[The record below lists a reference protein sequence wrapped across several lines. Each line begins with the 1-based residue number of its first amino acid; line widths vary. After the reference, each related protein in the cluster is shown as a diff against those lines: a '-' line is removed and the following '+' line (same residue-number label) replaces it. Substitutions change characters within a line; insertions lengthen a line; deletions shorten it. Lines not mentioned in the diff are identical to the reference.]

1 MTKPIWSKVLDEINQ
16 KGLQDQ
22 QRPPAPGQSNQVDA
36 YRRSKIKA
44 VQDLTA
50 RPLIVYA
57 TACTVPKQVHPV
69 MLMIEPGDMTGFQ
82 AVTQHIKGKKL
93 DVLIHSPG
101 GYPEAAEALVKML
114 RRQFENIR
122 FIVPAF
128 AKSAATM
135 LAMSGNEILMAP
147 DAELGP
153 IDPQMRTTNGTSPA
167 IAILELFRKAQAEIA
182 GDQSKLAGWMPI
194 LSQMGPSLIIDCDHA
209 IKLSGELVETWAR
222 EYMFAGEQDAGAK
235 AKKIAEYLG
244 DHKNFKSHGRAIKI
258 PELLAQGVKVKDLST
273 MGTALYEAVTIL
285 YSCLDI
291 MLSNTGLYKL
301 FENADA
307 SVIRQQQ
314 QMIMQPFIQPMP
326 APTPQKK
333 P

>member
-1 MTKPIWSKVLDEINQ
+1 MTKPIWSKVLDEIQQ
-16 KGLQDQ
+16 KSIKDQ
-22 QRPPAPGQSNQVDA
+22 QKPPLPGQSSHADQ

-57 TACTVPKQVHPV
+57 TACTVPKQLHPA

-82 AVTQHIKGKKL
+82 AMTQNLKGKKL

-101 GYPEAAEALVKML
+101 GYAEATEALVKML
-114 RRQFENIR
+114 RRQFDDIR

-153 IDPQMRTTNGTSPA
+153 IDPQMRTANGTSPA
-167 IAILELFRKAQAEIA
+167 VAILELFRKAQAEIA
-182 GDQSKLAGWMPI
+182 ADQSKLAGWMPI
-194 LSQMGPSLIIDCDHA
+194 LSQMGPSLVIDCEHA

-222 EYMFAGEQDAGAK
+222 DYMFAGDKDAAAK
-235 AKKIAEYLG
+235 AKKIADYLG

-258 PELLAQGVKVKDLST
+258 PELIGQGVNVKDLST
-273 MGTALYEAVTIL
+273 TPNIHEAITVL
-285 YSCLDI
+285 YSCVDI
-291 MLSNTGLYKL
+291 MMSNTPLFKL
-301 FENADA
+301 FENADDTI
-307 SVIRQQQ
+307 VRQQQ
-314 QMIMQPFIQPMP
+314 QMQFVPQMSIP
-326 APTPQKK
+326 APTGAAA
-333 P
+333 

>member
-1 MTKPIWSKVLDEINQ
+1 MTKPIWSKVLDEITQ
-16 KGLQDQ
+16 RAIKDQ
-22 QRPPAPGQSNQVDA
+22 QNRPSPGQSSQIDQ

-44 VQDLTA
+44 IQDLTT

-57 TACTVPKQVHPV
+57 TACTVPKQQLHPA

-82 AVTQHIKGKKL
+82 AVTQNLKGKKL

-101 GYPEAAEALVKML
+101 GYAEATEALVKML
-114 RRQFENIR
+114 RRQFNDIR

-153 IDPQMRTTNGTSPA
+153 IDPQMRTANGTSPA
-167 IAILELFRKAQAEIA
+167 VAILELFRKAQAEIA
-182 GDQSKLAGWMPI
+182 ADQSKLAGWMPI
-194 LSQMGPSLIIDCDHA
+194 LSQMGPSLVIDCEHA

-222 EYMFAGEQDAGAK
+222 EYMFAGDGDAAAK
-235 AKKIAEYLG
+235 AKKIADYLG

-258 PELLAQGVKVKDLST
+258 PELVAQGVKVKDLST
-273 MGTALYEAVTIL
+273 MPNIHEAITVL

-291 MLSNTGLYKL
+291 MLSNTPLFKL
-301 FENADA
+301 FENADD
-307 SVIRQQQ
+307 SIVRQQQ
-314 QMIMQPFIQPMP
+314 QMQFVPQLPGFP
-326 APTPQKK
+326 APSK
-333 P
+333 

>member
-1 MTKPIWSKVLDEINQ
+1 MTKPIWSRVLDEITQ
-16 KGLQDQ
+16 KSLQDQ
-22 QRPPAPGQSNQVDA
+22 QRPPVLGQSSQVDI

-44 VQDLTA
+44 IQDLTV

-57 TACTVPKQVHPV
+57 TACTVSKQVHPA

-82 AVTQHIKGKKL
+82 AVTQQIKGKKL
-93 DVLIHSPG
+93 DILLHSPG
-101 GYPEAAEALVKML
+101 GYPDATEALVKML
-114 RRQFENIR
+114 RRQFNDIR
-122 FIVPAF
+122 FIIPAY

-153 IDPQMRTTNGTSPA
+153 IDPQMRTANGTSPA
-167 IAILELFRKAQAEIA
+167 IAILELFQKAQAEIA
-182 GDQSKLAGWMPI
+182 ADPPKLAAWMPI
-194 LSQMGPSLIIDCDHA
+194 LSQMGPSLIIDCDNA

-222 EYMFAGEQDAGAK
+222 EYMLAGEQDAGTK
-235 AKKIAEYLG
+235 AKKIADYLG

-273 MGTALYEAVTIL
+273 MGATLYEAVTIL

-291 MLSNTGLYKL
+291 MLSNSGLYKL

-307 SVIRQQQ
+307 SVVRQLQ
-314 QMIMQPFIQPMP
+314 QMIMQPFMQQMP
-326 APTPQKK
+326 LPTP
-333 P
+333 